1 MSNEEQIIGML
12 QTIMKKQDDQ
22 GRTLDEHSG
31 ILKEHSAILN
41 EHSAIL
47 KEHSAILKEHSAI
60 LKEHSAILKEHSAI
74 LKEHS
79 ATLEK
84 HGSLLEKQRQTLEN
98 HSSQLEEHKQ
108 LLTALIS
115 GQEYLKAEL
124 DGFKISTAKEF
135 GVLKSEVNTIAIN
148 QEILRN
154 DTWTNKVDIQR
165 IKKTM
170 GMA

>member
-1 MSNEEQIIGML
+1 MNNEEQIIGML

-31 ILKEHSAILN
+31 ILKEHST
-41 EHSAIL
+41 IL
-47 KEHSAILKEHSAI
+47 KEHSTILKEHSG
-60 LKEHSAILKEHSAI
+60 I

-84 HGSLLEKQRQTLEN
+84 HGSLLEKQGQTLEN

>member
-1 MSNEEQIIGML
+1 MNNEEQIIGML

-31 ILKEHSAILN
+31 ILKEHST
-41 EHSAIL
+41 IL
-47 KEHSAILKEHSAI
+47 KEHSTILKEHSG
-60 LKEHSAILKEHSAI
+60 I

-124 DGFKISTAKEF
+124 DGFKISTAKEL